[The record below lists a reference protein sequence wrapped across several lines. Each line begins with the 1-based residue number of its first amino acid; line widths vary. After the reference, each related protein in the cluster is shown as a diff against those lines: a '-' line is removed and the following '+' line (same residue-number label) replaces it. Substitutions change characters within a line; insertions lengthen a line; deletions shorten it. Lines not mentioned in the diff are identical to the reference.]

1 MSIKMPFIS
10 EFNYSPNFNPI
21 KRRLS
26 QIKFIIFHYTG
37 MKSESSAIKK
47 LTNSNSEVSSHYLVK
62 NNGQIVVLVP
72 DRYIAWHAGISL
84 WKNYKSLNKNSIG
97 VEISNPGHDFSYRK
111 FSKIQ
116 ITSIIKLS
124 KFLIKKY
131 NIKSKNILGHSD
143 IAPDRKKDP
152 GEKFPWKYLS
162 QHKIGLWYNFDQK
175 RLIKKR
181 FLKTSNLEKKLF
193 FKNICKIGYSI
204 KVSNNINLN
213 EAQYIK
219 TVIKAFQRRFRQD
232 QIDGKIDQECLIIS
246 KNLIKKFL

>member
-1 MSIKMPFIS
+1 MQFIS
-10 EFNYSPNFNPI
+10 EFNYSLNFNPT
-21 KRRLS
+21 KRKLN

-37 MKSESSAIKK
+37 MKSESTAIKK
-47 LTNSNSEVSSHYLVK
+47 LTNSNSKVSSHYLVK

-72 DRYIAWHAGISL
+72 DRYIAWHAGISS

-97 VEISNPGHDFSYRK
+97 IEISNPGHDFSYRK

-116 ITSIIKLS
+116 IKSIIKLS

-131 NIKSKNILGHSD
+131 NIKTKNFLGHSD
-143 IAPDRKKDP
+143 IAPNRKKDP
-152 GEKFPWKYLS
+152 GEKFPWRYLS
-162 QHKIGLWYNFDQK
+162 QHKIGLWHNLCQE
-175 RLIKKR
+175 RLMKKR

-193 FKNICKIGYSI
+193 LKNIFKIGYSI
-204 KVSNNINLN
+204 KVSNNIDLN

-219 TVIKAFQRRFRQD
+219 KAINAFQRRFRQD

-246 KNLIKKFL
+246 KDLIKRFM